1 MNPFVF
7 YKKQYYNKFYKH
19 KDGILKILLHRE
31 SDKIVDLLLD
41 NNIAFNQLVTLLR
54 RIIYDDRIK

>member
-19 KDGILKILLHRE
+19 KYGILKILLHRE

-41 NNIAFNQLVTLLR
+41 NNIAFN
-54 RIIYDDRIK
+54 